1 MKKLILSL
9 VMLVGITFANA
20 QVIFYVE
27 DPVSITGN
35 YDFTYAKPT
44 QSWGVADLND
54 PLNAITDTLA
64 LVSDGTAEDSL
75 GCNSLVNGSSIAG
88 KIAVVYRGS
97 CQFGTKAFNAETAGA
112 VGVIIINNVPGAPIE
127 MNGGTDGPNVTIP
140 VIMVSDA
147 TGAILTNEMAN
158 GPVVG
163 FIGSKTNFYGNDLG
177 YYKNDVL
184 MAEQF
189 SKPALIAQNN
199 NEFAINNIG
208 AMVHNYG
215 SNDQTNVAVNVDITL
230 NGNSVYNQTSSA
242 STIVSGD
249 SAFFTLPA
257 FSLTSYTS
265 GYYYMT
271 YTITSDSTDEFTA
284 DNTLVTDFMIDDSSY
299 ALCRLDDTTGL
310 PANVAYYRPS
320 GGTGSFTQ
328 CIHFQ
333 DANAS
338 RMQVDGIYFSASG
351 GTIPTGQTE
360 GSLNGEY
367 FEVYVY
373 EWADQFANMS
383 DANFGINSLTQIGSG
398 SYTFLS
404 DLQNT
409 NVYAPMTLNTA
420 LQDNSRYLF
429 CVSTFNVDVYL
440 GFDTEIDYDE
450 NVAIY
455 DQPLFPIED
464 NGTWYALGFGTD
476 VVPAISA
483 SMSHT
488 VGIEDNS
495 EVEITPYPNP
505 AKDVITI
512 PTGNKTGVTTLIV
525 TDLTGKVVLRQ
536 SVNAVAGNV
545 TVDASDLSNGT
556 YIFNMNFEDGTHS
569 KFNVV
574 VTK

>member
-1 MKKLILSL
+1 
-9 VMLVGITFANA
+9 MLVGITFANA